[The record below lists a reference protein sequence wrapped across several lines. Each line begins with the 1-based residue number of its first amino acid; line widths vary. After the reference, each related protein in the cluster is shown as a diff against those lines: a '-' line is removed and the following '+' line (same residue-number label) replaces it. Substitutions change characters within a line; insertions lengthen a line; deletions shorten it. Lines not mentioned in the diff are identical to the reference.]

1 MPAPAH
7 RPLQFAV
14 VARVVLLGVVLLGVV
29 VVGSVGCGDLS
40 QEDLL
45 FRAAIP
51 SKDAVAVVPPG
62 SGDDVDDV
70 DDGAAGTGQALTAD
84 CPDGDLRCEA
94 AAIARNFNGLTFGLL
109 DIVDRIA
116 SFPPTRRAAGRRVW
130 GPVFDADKDRTF
142 RFEMVRDDD
151 VTFGFCLHA
160 AAGRHDG
167 NDGDDDDDSA
177 AELGCDV
184 DESGPFLRVLD
195 GAFSPDSLAD
205 ASARNGAGTMHLD
218 VDALAT
224 LGGGDRFARDLIFA
238 FDNRDDATS
247 IHVDLQGARVND
259 VDRDAGYDFDRDA
272 TGAGSFALVIFKD
285 VVDGALARS
294 RAERVRLLARW
305 QPDGSGRAAG
315 IVDEGNTQTPITV
328 AHCWD
333 AGLSTTY
340 TQAVDGTTSGD
351 EATCALSN
359 DDVVPPT

>member
-1 MPAPAH
+1 MSAPG
-7 RPLQFAV
+7 RRSLPSFAV
-14 VARVVLLGVVLLGVV
+14 VAPAVARGALRVLVLGVVGAVA
-29 VVGSVGCGDLS
+29 VGCGDLS
-40 QEDLL
+40 QDDLL

-62 SGDDVDDV
+62 SSDDV
-70 DDGAAGTGQALTAD
+70 DDGAGGTGQALTAE
-84 CPDGDLRCEA
+84 CPAGDLRCDA

-109 DIVDRIA
+109 DVVDRIA
-116 SFPPTRRAAGRRVW
+116 SSPPTRRASDRRVW

-151 VTFGFCLHA
+151 VTFAFCLHA
-160 AAGRHDG
+160 ADGRHDR
-167 NDGDDDDDSA
+167 DDAADD
-177 AELGCDV
+177 LGCDV
-184 DESGPFLRVLD
+184 DESGAFLRVLD
-195 GAFSPDSLAD
+195 GAFSPENLVE

-305 QPDGSGRAAG
+305 QPDGGGRATG
-315 IVDEGNTQTPITV
+315 IVDEGNAQVPITV
-328 AHCWD
+328 SQCWD
-333 AGLSTTY
+333 AALSTTY
-340 TQAVDGTTSGD
+340 TQAVDGTTSGV
-351 EATCALSN
+351 EAACAFAN